1 MSWNCMQ
8 CMDCVCVC
16 SLCFIETLAAW
27 VILEKITKFMVVCIR
42 IIPNKVWKWVSQYS
56 VLKYGKNPGTTRVME
71 CSGLKY
77 SSTNAKVPSSVPGV
91 DTNHLRVA
99 SVRPLVIKI
108 CLWISS
114 FYTPLSSCLYKSTWS
129 LGPSLFNYIKHNG
142 HKYAL
147 FSQLTAFIHTLLL
160 HRQSQDSF
168 IHNHKYSEDLLE
180 LISACW

>member
-1 MSWNCMQ
+1 MYRWAAHIPLQSGWGDRWVEIVCSVWIV
-8 CMDCVCVC
+8 CVCVC
-16 SLCFIETLAAW
+16 SLCFIKTLAAW
-27 VILEKITKFMVVCIR
+27 VTLEKTTKFMVVCIR

-91 DTNHLRVA
+91 DTNPLRVA

-114 FYTPLSSCLYKSTWS
+114 FYTPLSSCLYKSNDHYLPEAS
-129 LGPSLFNYIKHNG
+129 VPPSLI
-142 HKYAL
+142 
-147 FSQLTAFIHTLLL
+147 TL
-160 HRQSQDSF
+160 STTG
-168 IHNHKYSEDLLE
+168 
-180 LISACW
+180 ISMHCFHS